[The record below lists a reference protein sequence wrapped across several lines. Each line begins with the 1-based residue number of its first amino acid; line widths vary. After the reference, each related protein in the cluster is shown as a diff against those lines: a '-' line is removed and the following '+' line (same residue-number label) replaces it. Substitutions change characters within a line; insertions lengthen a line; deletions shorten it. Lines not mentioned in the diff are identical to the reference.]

1 MINFR
6 FADIT
11 AASGPVFDWIPA
23 NTTENLEALVQGE
36 QKVLARTVLALRRG
50 PIRYSRDQTI
60 AIEGEA
66 SEYIFLVISG
76 VVRSFRSFQDSTRS
90 IVDFHI
96 PGELFGLTNFST
108 HSLTAE
114 ASTDATILFFK
125 RSALLSIAERES
137 QVASFL
143 LTATLNELRR
153 LQERSLLIS
162 RDAKCRLAA
171 FLIDLSLRQRT
182 QKCLDVPMTHH
193 DIADYLGLTIE
204 TLSRVITQLEKSGL
218 IARGPSPRSLILK
231 NPGALARMAK

>member
-11 AASGPVFDWIPA
+11 AASGPVFNWIPA
-23 NTTENLEALVQGE
+23 NTTENLEALVPGE
-36 QKVLARTVLALRRG
+36 QKVLARTVRALRRG
-50 PIRYSRDQTI
+50 PIRDSRDQTI

-96 PGELFGLTNFST
+96 PGELFGLTNFPT

>member
-11 AASGPVFDWIPA
+11 AASGPGFDWIPA

-90 IVDFHI
+90 IVAFHI
-96 PGELFGLTNFST
+96 PGELFGLTNFPT

-125 RSALLSIAERES
+125 RSALLSIAER
-137 QVASFL
+137 
-143 LTATLNELRR
+143 
-153 LQERSLLIS
+153 
-162 RDAKCRLAA
+162 
-171 FLIDLSLRQRT
+171 
-182 QKCLDVPMTHH
+182 
-193 DIADYLGLTIE
+193 
-204 TLSRVITQLEKSGL
+204 
-218 IARGPSPRSLILK
+218 
-231 NPGALARMAK
+231 